1 MKHSITVILDDTV
14 TNGQVSRI
22 AHIMY
27 TMLVEL
33 GVFEKSTLKTEI
45 VLEKRTDDKA
55 KARRPAIAP

>member
-1 MKHSITVILDDTV
+1 MKSITVVFDDTV
-14 TNGQVSRI
+14 TRGQVDRI
-22 AHIMY
+22 AHIIC

-55 KARRPAIAP
+55 EARRPAIAP